1 MLLNSA
7 LTFSMD
13 AWAYRFSVI
22 LMFACPMMYCKS
34 EIFHRVTS
42 DGVYW
47 FKDEE
52 PYCMV
57 SNRQKAVIWMIL
69 HTIMDAEYPIRYKGI
84 PLNEKE

>member
-1 MLLNSA
+1 M
-7 LTFSMD
+7 
-13 AWAYRFSVI
+13 
-22 LMFACPMMYCKS
+22 
-34 EIFHRVTS
+34 TS

-69 HTIMDAEYPIRYKGI
+69 HTIMDAEYPIKYKGI
-84 PLNEKE
+84 QLNENE

>member
-1 MLLNSA
+1 MYA
-7 LTFSMD
+7 DTYMD
-13 AWAYRFSVI
+13 YG
-22 LMFACPMMYCKS
+22 KS